1 MEAIVTVVGSF
12 IAWEILFQ
20 LSSTWLRYG
29 GIDKLLASNDKSLK
43 SLLLSQGP
51 SYVVSIVHSALLGVR
66 GIEHLTDFLLP
77 SGEKVNYF
85 EDDGIGENSIYNKVQ
100 TSNLVFFGYLIYD
113 LYHVLLLYP
122 KLGGPDMVIH
132 HLLFMT
138 CCVINGYYRIF
149 PFQFG
154 WLILGELS
162 TFLLSVR
169 WLLIKTGRGSSRM
182 FHAVQLL
189 FAIAFLV
196 IRVIIYDI
204 GVWHMI
210 QNYQTIWDLR
220 IRVPA
225 VFLITTTS
233 LILAGAVL
241 NLFWSYKICKM
252 ALSPSLRREKKSE

>member
-20 LSSTWLRYG
+20 LSSTWLRHG
-29 GIDKLLASNDKSLK
+29 GIDKLLDSNDKSSK
-43 SLLLSQGP
+43 SSLLSQGP
-51 SYVVSIVHSALLGVR
+51 SYIVSIVHSALLGVR
-66 GIEHLTDFLLP
+66 GMTHLTDFLLA
-77 SGEKVNYF
+77 SGEQVNYF
-85 EDDGIGENSIYNKVQ
+85 EDDGTGEIFDKVL

-122 KLGGPDMVIH
+122 KLGGPDMVLH

-169 WLLIKTGRGSSRM
+169 WLLIKTGRGSSPM

-196 IRVIIYDI
+196 IRVIIYNI

-220 IRVPA
+220 FRVPA

-241 NLFWSYKICKM
+241 NIFWSYKIYKM
-252 ALSPSLRREKKSE
+252 ALSPSSRREKKSE